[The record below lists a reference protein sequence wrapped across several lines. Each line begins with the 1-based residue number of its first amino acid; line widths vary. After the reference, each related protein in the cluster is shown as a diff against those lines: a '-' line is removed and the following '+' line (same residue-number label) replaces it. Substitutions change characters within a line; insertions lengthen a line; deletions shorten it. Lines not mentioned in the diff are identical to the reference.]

1 MNISFQYCQF
11 LLANKIIC
19 QEDQIYIS
27 SLWVWNRVNI
37 ESLQWFLVMKTSL
50 ANLRLNWNSC
60 CLFLS
65 PPTGHPGHHTKQ
77 GNWPWRDCGAHLWE
91 DRCEGWRWAFSSV
104 HTGALTCLLTI
115 GTCATQVK
123 WSVDHLVAVA
133 TNTVCLKKEARQLTD
148 SRKSLQTSWF
158 TESFQM
164 QLLLSECDGWPLTP
178 TGELT
183 LEEFIEGAKEHPDIT
198 EMLKNLMD
206 LTPVLE
212 IIVKGREN
220 KIKDWACSERPNSAP
235 RSQTDVFWPP
245 SSCLLLNKLWTFRR
259 QNKLSSKPPLRILFS
274 IWLLVFC
281 LDIPFRSMNINTQ
294 IQHLS

>member
-1 MNISFQYCQF
+1 MKISFQYCQF

-27 SLWVWNRVNI
+27 SLWVWNMVNI

-123 WSVDHLVAVA
+123 RRPFGCRGNQHSVSEKRSTSAD
-133 TNTVCLKKEARQLTD
+133 RQQKIPPDELIHWVVSDAAAFIWMWRLTFD
-148 SRKSLQTSWF
+148 PHRW
-158 TESFQM
+158 
-164 QLLLSECDGWPLTP
+164 
-178 TGELT
+178 
-183 LEEFIEGAKEHPDIT
+183 IDIGG
-198 EMLKNLMD
+198 
-206 LTPVLE
+206 VH
-212 IIVKGREN
+212 
-220 KIKDWACSERPNSAP
+220 W
-235 RSQTDVFWPP
+235 RSQGA
-245 SSCLLLNKLWTFRR
+245 SRHNG
-259 QNKLSSKPPLRILFS
+259 NA
-274 IWLLVFC
+274 
-281 LDIPFRSMNINTQ
+281 
-294 IQHLS
+294 